1 MSIINSSG
9 PFSFKKPR
17 GTNPALFSLPEY
29 QPKDE
34 LIDPL
39 LTSDQV
45 ARGDLHNL
53 YISPVKSFR
62 NTAYVIGWET
72 ERVLADHANQHII
85 NGTFGTGP
93 EGIQKLIEHQ
103 TLMYNGL
110 LAGMSF
116 LESHKYALRNGP
128 SPVSELDRGIPFTQ
142 FDTQVGTS

>member
-9 PFSFKKPR
+9 PFSFKTPR

-34 LIDPL
+34 LINPL
-39 LTSDQV
+39 LTSNQV

-53 YISPVKSFR
+53 YISPVATYR
-62 NTAYVIGWET
+62 NTGYVIGWET

-85 NGTFGTGP
+85 NSTFGTGQ
-93 EGIQKLIEHQ
+93 EAMQKLIQHQ

-128 SPVSELDRGIPFTQ
+128 SPVTDVDKNIPFTQ